1 MAIPKPSEARIVVRH
16 YEDGKLSVFLD
27 GKPVPGVIRASLSQ
41 EGPSRAELN
50 LTIIGLAVRL
60 ETSPHKK
67 AADPCRRPLPA
78 DEPDTP

>member
-27 GKPVPGVIRASLSQ
+27 GKPMPGVLRASLSQ
-41 EGPSRAELN
+41 EGGLRAELN

-67 AADPCRRPLPA
+67 ADDPCRQPQAP
-78 DEPDTP
+78 DEPITP